1 MEIQKQC
8 EYCGKR
14 FIAHSFNA
22 RFCSKQCMDK
32 ACKEKNMK
40 ERYRKFL
47 NDRDEQ
53 SIREFEMSIEHKPIL
68 SPTEAARLIGVS
80 RATLYRYL
88 ATGVFKCL
96 QLGGKTLIRRSDI
109 EKAFEK
115 APDYRKRRNPRGRK
129 PTSEFYTTAQVME
142 KYGVGK
148 KCVLGRCKKYQI
160 AKFYQGRN
168 VYWNKTEIE
177 KYFAD
182 LLEVF
187 NREEYYSSEEIM
199 EKFNMTRGAV
209 LTFVMRHR
217 VPRVGHD
224 KQTFYSKIH
233 VDKLKGLV
241 ANDVSPDF
249 YTIQE
254 IKDKYNLTKDQIG
267 YMVKQYGIKRI
278 RVGSYSHIA
287 RNEFDAALCARR
299 GEFKIIKE

>member
-1 MEIQKQC
+1 MEIQKKC
-8 EYCGKR
+8 ECCGKL

-32 ACKEKNMK
+32 VYKEKQRK
-40 ERYRKFL
+40 ERYRTFL
-47 NDRDEQ
+47 NNNDEKTIRD
-53 SIREFEMSIEHKPIL
+53 FEISVEHKRIL
-68 SPTEAARLIGVS
+68 TPAEAAQFIGVS

-88 ATGVFKCL
+88 AAGVFKCL
-96 QLGGKTLIRRSDI
+96 QLAGKTLIRKSDI
-109 EKAFEK
+109 EKAFDK

-129 PTSEFYTTAQVME
+129 PTSEYYTTAQIME
-142 KYGVGK
+142 KYHVGK
-148 KCVLGRCKKYQI
+148 KCVIGRCQKHQV

-168 VYWNKTEIE
+168 VYWSKADVE

-187 NREEYYSSEEIM
+187 NREEYYSTEEIM
-199 EKFNMTRGAV
+199 EKFDMSRGAV

-233 VDKLKGLV
+233 IDKLKGLV
-241 ANDVSPDF
+241 AADVSPDY

-267 YMVKQYGIKRI
+267 YMVKQYGITRV
-278 RVGSYSHIA
+278 RVGNNSRIS

-299 GEFKIIKE
+299 GEFKIIR